1 MALESMTGFARTSG
15 AAEWGSWVWEAK
27 SVNGKGLDARINT
40 PSGLEGIEK
49 AIKTAASE
57 RFTRGN
63 FQIGL
68 RIEVSDIES
77 ALSVNQAALRALMD
91 AYEQADQTVATGPA
105 LAALMGIKGVTEV
118 AGSNIRTLAENKE
131 AIAALTSSGFEALDL
146 LKTSRA
152 EEGEKLEKMLA
163 GHLSEIGQLTKQ
175 AVAFTKDQTVA
186 IKGTFRQRI
195 AELDIEGAVSE
206 ERLAG
211 EIAILAAKAD
221 VSEELDRLQ
230 AHVESGQNMLVS
242 KEAIGRSL
250 GFLAQELNR
259 EANTLCSKSA
269 SLDLTNV
276 GLALKTV
283 IDQFKEQAANVE

>member
-1 MALESMTGFARTSG
+1 MTGFARTSG
-15 AAEWGSWVWEAK
+15 AADWGSWVWEAK
-27 SVNGKGLDARINT
+27 SVNGKGLDTRINT
-40 PSGLEGIEK
+40 PSGLDGIEK
-49 AIKTAASE
+49 AIRTTACE

-77 ALSVNQAALRALMD
+77 ALSVNQAALKALMD

-152 EEGEKLEKMLA
+152 EEGEKLERMLA

-175 AVAFTKDQTVA
+175 AVAFAKDQTIA
-186 IKGTFRQRI
+186 IKDTFRQRI

>member
-1 MALESMTGFARTSG
+1 MTGFARTSG
-15 AAEWGSWVWEAK
+15 AEDWGSWVWEAK

-40 PSGLEGIEK
+40 PSGLDGIEK
-49 AIKTAASE
+49 AIKTAVSE

-68 RIEVSDIES
+68 RIEASDPEG
-77 ALSVNQAALRALMD
+77 ALSVNKAALKALMD
-91 AYEQADQTVATGPA
+91 AYEQADQTIATGPA
-105 LAALMGIKGVTEV
+105 LATLMSIKGVTE
-118 AGSNIRTLAENKE
+118 ATSSNIRTLAENND
-131 AIAALTSSGFEALDL
+131 AIAALTSSGIEALEL

-152 EEGEKLEKMLA
+152 EEGEKLKNMLV

-175 AVAFTKDQTVA
+175 ATAFAKDQTLA
-186 IKGTFRQRI
+186 IKEVFRQRI
-195 AELDIEGAVSE
+195 AELDVEGVVSE

-221 VSEELDRLQ
+221 VSEEFDRLQ
-230 AHVESGQNMLVS
+230 AHVESGQSMLTS
-242 KEAIGRSL
+242 KDAIGRSL